1 MPGAEDSYGE
11 HYDRVMREAF
21 GERRIHIVTER
32 VPARSIKIGD
42 YVMYLPLEI
51 TEGANIDPQMAQVLT
66 VTPQGEMLNINTTLG
81 MMYLRRTEAIQV
93 VA

>member
-1 MPGAEDSYGE
+1 
-11 HYDRVMREAF
+11 
-21 GERRIHIVTER
+21 
-32 VPARSIKIGD
+32 
-42 YVMYLPLEI
+42 
-51 TEGANIDPQMAQVLT
+51 MAQVLT

>member
-1 MPGAEDSYGE
+1 MPAEEDFTE
-11 HYDRVMREAF
+11 AYDAQMRKAF

-32 VPARSIKIGD
+32 VRVDTVNDGD

-51 TEGANIDPQMAQVLT
+51 TEGADMDPVVARVLST
-66 VTPQGEMLNINTTLG
+66 ELHSEMWTINTTEG
-81 MMYLRRTEAIQV
+81 KMHIRRGEVIQV